1 MSSWAH
7 ARTPRPRIRAGQSRP
22 SKVMCL
28 QAAEPR
34 TRRGICAQVLIR
46 ARTGQLAATGRLLPK
61 VCLERPAKSP
71 YPRATTASLTAGG
84 RKATSH
90 QSAVYRLWT
99 GSAGGPV
106 LDGLEE
112 AEAGSSS
119 WDAWANSAT
128 SCPPPRSRRR
138 ASLRP
143 GAGTITA
150 DRCHTSNP
158 AAYLPDQGGLAIGL
172 AVAGAIPL
180 GHRAPAVR

>member
-1 MSSWAH
+1 MPSTTAEAADSFVAMRPGVVSAPKCSSERGQANLRRPAGSAPKWAWNVQ
-7 ARTPRPRIRAGQSRP
+7 RSLPTR
-22 SKVMCL
+22 
-28 QAAEPR
+28 EPR
-34 TRRGICAQVLIR
+34 R
-46 ARTGQLAATGRLLPK
+46 LALRL
-61 VCLERPAKSP
+61 EAAAK
-71 YPRATTASLTAGG
+71 
-84 RKATSH
+84 SH

-128 SCPPPRSRRR
+128 GCPAPRSRCR

-158 AAYLPDQGGLAIGL
+158 ATYLPDQGGLAIGL
-172 AVAGAIPL
+172 AVGGAIPP
-180 GHRAPAVR
+180 GHRAPAVG